1 MAEVEFGGMKFKGGK
16 MMVLLTALSTLG
28 GGAWA
33 GFEFYA
39 DYMDMKEVVQNI
51 DTGEIE
57 SRNKIIEQKLDD
69 AISYTRDIK
78 SGLRDDIISIE
89 KQADR
94 VEDKVRE
101 SEEKVRQM
109 IDTAN
114 QRFESKRDALKSDTD
129 RDMKELESRITDKLQ
144 RALDNPLAD

>member
-1 MAEVEFGGMKFKGGK
+1 M
-16 MMVLLTALSTLG
+16 LTALSTLG
-28 GGAWA
+28 GTAWA
-33 GFEFYA
+33 GFQFYD
-39 DYMDMKEVVQNI
+39 DYMDMKQVVENI
-51 DTGEIE
+51 DTNAIE
-57 SRNKIIEQKLDD
+57 ARNTQIIQKLDD

-101 SEEKVRQM
+101 SEEKVRIM
-109 IDTAN
+109 IDKAN
-114 QRFESKRDALKSDTD
+114 ERFETKRDSLKSDTD
-129 RDMKELESRITDKLQ
+129 RDMKELEERLEGKLQ

>member
-1 MAEVEFGGMKFKGGK
+1 MAEFEIGGMTFKGGK
-16 MMVLLTALSTLG
+16 MMVMLTALSTLG
-28 GGAWA
+28 GTAWA
-33 GFEFYA
+33 GFEFYS

-51 DTGEIE
+51 DTSEIE

-101 SEEKVRQM
+101 SEEKVRLM
-109 IDTAN
+109 IDNAN
-114 QRFESKRDALKSDTD
+114 DRFETKRDALKSDTD
-129 RDMKELESRITDKLQ
+129 RDMNELEKRLTEKLQ

>member
-1 MAEVEFGGMKFKGGK
+1 MAEVEFGGMTFSGGK
-16 MMVLLTALSTLG
+16 MFVLISALSTLG
-28 GGAWA
+28 GASWA

-39 DYMDMKEVVQNI
+39 DYMDMKEVVLNI

-89 KQADR
+89 RQADR

-129 RDMKELESRITDKLQ
+129 RDMKELESRLTDKLQ

>member
-1 MAEVEFGGMKFKGGK
+1 MAEVEIGGMTFKGGK
-16 MMVLLTALSTLG
+16 MFVMLTALSTLG
-28 GGAWA
+28 GTAWA
-33 GFEFYA
+33 GFEFYS

-101 SEEKVRQM
+101 SEEKVRLM
-109 IDTAN
+109 IDNAN
-114 QRFESKRDALKSDTD
+114 DRFETKRDALKSDTD
-129 RDMKELESRITDKLQ
+129 RDMNELEKRLTEKLQ